1 MTKQRL
7 CKEEDLKLN
16 EVRRFDVGEVPVALV
31 RFECGYKAIHDVC
44 SHQDFPLS
52 EGEVWPDEC
61 ALECV
66 LHGSQFNME
75 SGEPLTLP
83 ATESVK
89 IYPVQIVDGEVEVD
103 VS

>member
-7 CKEEDLKLN
+7 CKEDDLKVN

-31 RFECGYKAIHDVC
+31 RFEQGYKAIHDVC

-52 EGEVWPDEC
+52 DGEVWPEDCAIEC
-61 ALECV
+61 L
-66 LHGSQFNME
+66 LHGSIFSLE
-75 SGEPLTLP
+75 TGKPDTLP
-83 ATESVK
+83 ATEPVK
-89 IYPVQIVDGEVEVD
+89 VYPIQIVDGEVEVD

>member
-31 RFECGYKAIHDVC
+31 RFERGYKAIHDVC

-52 EGEVWPDEC
+52 DGEVWPDEC
-61 ALECV
+61 ALECL

-89 IYPVQIVDGEVEVD
+89 VYPVQIVDGEVEVD